1 MLLLYS
7 VYTKYIDTS
16 NDESIEIYNSMK
28 AVPSSK
34 YEIDTIPVE
43 YSVPEISEI
52 SDIETNKIVS
62 FEKRDILRRN
72 IEDLDEQINS
82 VKARLD
88 IIMNSVEE
96 IKDTDENKEVKNE
109 ALLRINEMQEE
120 LYKLNAII
128 ATNEEMNSDIMNDRL
143 SSLKSK
149 KNLDDNLNKNK
160 AFESLSSILHNIEVD
175 KIEALLNNFKKNISN
190 SEPSPIN
197 QPSPTQLDT
206 SETIQVEP

>member
-1 MLLLYS
+1 TLKGGSGVDAFIYGTLAGSIMLLLYS
-7 VYTKYIDTS
+7 VYTKNIDTS
-16 NDESIEIYNSMK
+16 KDESIEIYNSMK
-28 AVPSSK
+28 PVPSSK
-34 YEIDTIPVE
+34 YEIGSIPVE

-52 SDIETNKIVS
+52 SDIEPTKILS
-62 FEKRDILRRN
+62 FEKKDILRRN

-128 ATNEEMNSDIMNDRL
+128 ATNEEIDSDNIDTMNDRL
-143 SSLKSK
+143 STLRSIK

-160 AFESLSSILHNIEVD
+160 AFESLSSILRNIEVD
-175 KIEALLNNFKKNISN
+175 KIETVINNFK
-190 SEPSPIN
+190 
-197 QPSPTQLDT
+197 
-206 SETIQVEP
+206 